1 MSTIVKFLGRFGN
14 NIFQLSAAL
23 KLSNG
28 GEVLVNPGRGTGIDG
43 FVNLKLTQKGQ
54 NFPGGYYQNKKWLV
68 PKEKLLPYIKKVN
81 TPRYDWTLHIRGTDY
96 KLFTGVLRSREY
108 ICYQLHWLNIEPK
121 DIKVIT
127 DDITYAKQLV
137 PDGCDIIRSPDFITD
152 WWILRNSYNIIT
164 SPGTFSYTAAYLG
177 DHERVIMARQCLW
190 DILGSGMRDSTSV
203 SRGIDLKFDTWELEQ
218 EYKDIKNP
226 KTIHEL
232 LITNKIKQWK
242 IQQNK

>member
-1 MSTIVKFLGRFGN
+1 MSTIVKFFGRFGN

-43 FVNLKLTQKGQ
+43 FVNLKLTQKEQ
-54 NFPGGYYQNKKWLV
+54 NFPKGYYQDKKWLI
-68 PKEKLLPYIKKVN
+68 PKEELLPYIKKVN
-81 TPRYDWTLHIRGTDY
+81 TPKYDWTLHIRGADY
-96 KLFTGVLRSREY
+96 KLFPGVLRSREH
-108 ICYQLHWLNIEPK
+108 IFYQLHWLNIRPK

-127 DDITYAKQLV
+127 DDITYAARLV
-137 PDGCDIIRSPDFITD
+137 PYDCEIIRSEDFITD

-177 DHERVIMARQCLW
+177 NHDRVIMAKQCLW
-190 DILGSGMRDSTSV
+190 DVISMQDNTSV
-203 SRGIDLKFDTWELEQ
+203 SKGIDLKFDTWELEQ

-226 KTIHEL
+226 KSIREL
-232 LITNKIKQWK
+232 LITNRIEQWK
-242 IQQNK
+242 RQQNM

>member
-28 GEVLVNPGRGTGIDG
+28 GEVLVNPSRGTGADG
-43 FVNLKLTQKGQ
+43 FVNLKLTNKEQ
-54 NFPGGYYQNKKWLV
+54 NFPWGYYQHKKWLL
-68 PKEKLLPYIKKVN
+68 PKEEILPYIKKVDA
-81 TPRYDWTLHIRGTDY
+81 PRYDWTLHIRGTDY
-96 KLFTGVLRSREY
+96 KRFTGVLRSREH
-108 ICYQLHWLNIEPK
+108 ICYQLHWLNLRPK

-127 DDITYAKQLV
+127 DDIDYAKQLV
-137 PDGCDIIRSPDFITD
+137 PHDCEIIRSADFITD

-177 DHERVIMARQCLW
+177 DHERVIMTKQSLI
-190 DILGSGMRDSTSV
+190 DVVNLRDRTSV
-203 SRGIDLKFDTWELEQ
+203 SKGIDLKFDTWELEQ

-226 KTIHEL
+226 KSIHEL
-232 LITNKIKQWK
+232 LITNRIEQWK
-242 IQQNK
+242 KQQNR